1 MVDEKLTEIDVA
13 GRRWRFGVAFRRG
26 AGRFAFCARGTSRR
40 PATANETENKRRHH
54 STDRNGANHTSA
66 IPKNDDTLTHT
77 HPHTHTDTH
86 THTHTHTQTGLQTS
100 KPHTHTNIHTPQQM

>member
-77 HPHTHTDTH
+77 HPHTHT
-86 THTHTHTQTGLQTS
+86 HTHTQTGLQTS